1 MVAPPVGAGRVSVV
15 VPLYNHAGY
24 IEQAVASV
32 LAQGAL
38 VRDLLVIDDGST
50 DESATVMARLA
61 ARDGRIRFERQAN
74 RGAHATLNTA
84 LARCDGELLAIL
96 NSDDAWR
103 PGRLSALAAA
113 LDADDGLDIAASGIG
128 FIDAEGAARGN
139 DWYEAA
145 WRAPSDGTAL
155 GVALLSGNFLM
166 TTSNLLFRRAAW
178 DAIGGFA
185 ALRYAHD
192 LDWLLRALALG
203 HRIAIVDRKLLDYRM
218 HDRNTISEDHQAVR
232 TEWAM
237 AAAAYLTTLW
247 DRPGAP
253 PIDWPHAAAAQAVLR
268 EHQLDRA
275 VGPCMAYLRR
285 HGAQALDRSPM
296 LADGPFRALVRGWV

>member
-1 MVAPPVGAGRVSVV
+1 MV

-24 IEQAVASV
+24 IEQAVSSV
-32 LAQGAL
+32 LAQGTL
-38 VRDLLVIDDGST
+38 VRELLVIDDGSI

-61 ARDGRIRFERQAN
+61 TRDGRIRFERQAN
-74 RGAHATLNTA
+74 LGAHATLNTA
-84 LARCDGELLAIL
+84 LAQCDGELLAIL
-96 NSDDAWR
+96 NSDDVWR

-113 LDADDGLDIAASGIG
+113 LDAGDGADIAASGIG
-128 FIDAEGAARGN
+128 FIDAKGAARAN

-145 WRAPSDGTAL
+145 WRAHRDGTSLA
-155 GVALLSGNFLM
+155 VALLGGNFLM

-178 DAIGGFA
+178 DAIGTFA
-185 ALRYAHD
+185 DLRYAHD
-192 LDWLLRALALG
+192 LDWLLRAVALG
-203 HRIAIVDRKLLDYRM
+203 RRIAIVDQPLLYYRM

-232 TEWAM
+232 VEWAM
-237 AAAAYLTTLW
+237 VAAAYLTMLW

-285 HGAQALDRSPM
+285 HGAQPLDHGPM
-296 LADGPFRALVRGWV
+296 LADGAFRALVRDWV